1 MKNILVL
8 APHPDDE
15 VMGCGG
21 AIARHAQNG
30 DAVYLLIVTK
40 AYTPEWSEEFIK
52 NRPKEVAAANKILG
66 IKKTFFLDF
75 PTVKL
80 DTIPQKTLNAAI
92 EKVIKEVAPDIMYI
106 PHKGDLNRDH
116 RLVFEAALVANRPF
130 HNPNPVGK
138 IMSYEVLSETDWG
151 QALDVFVPGVYVD
164 ISDVFDK
171 KKEAMRV
178 YSSELKEYPHPRSIE
193 IIEAL
198 AKKRGSEC
206 GFKMAEGFTVV
217 REIIK

>member
-1 MKNILVL
+1 MNILVV

-21 AIARHAQNG
+21 TIARHTQNG

-40 AYTPEWSEEFIK
+40 AYTPEWSEKFIK
-52 NRPKEVAAANKILG
+52 NRPKEVDAVNKILG

-92 EKVIKEVAPDIMYI
+92 EKVVKEVAPDVMYI

-116 RLVFEAALVANRPF
+116 RLVFEAALVATRPF
-130 HNPNPVGK
+130 HNSVDK

-151 QALDVFVPGVYVD
+151 QALEVFVPSTYID
-164 ISDVFDK
+164 ISAVFAQK
-171 KKEAMRV
+171 IEAMKV
-178 YSSELKEYPHPRSIE
+178 YSSEIKEYPHPRSFE
-193 IIEAL
+193 IIETL

-206 GFKMAEGFTVV
+206 GFKMAEGFIVI
-217 REIIK
+217 REIIQ